1 MIVLNHITNQIL
13 TFKVSDVIQK
23 VNDCL
28 ISSVLNTN
36 FKPFLNKINI

>member
-23 VNDCL
+23 VNDGL

-36 FKPFLNKINI
+36 FKAFLNKINI

>member
-23 VNDCL
+23 VNDGL

-36 FKPFLNKINI
+36 FKSIFK